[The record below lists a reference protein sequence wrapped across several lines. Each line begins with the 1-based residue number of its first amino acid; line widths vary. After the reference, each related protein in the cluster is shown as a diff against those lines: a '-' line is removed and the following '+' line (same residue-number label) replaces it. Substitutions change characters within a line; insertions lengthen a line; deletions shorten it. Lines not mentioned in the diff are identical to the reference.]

1 MSGRV
6 CIGFDLDE
14 TLGNV
19 HPFYP
24 FIAIFRPSAVNI
36 EPPISLVKQLQNAY
50 EIFLMYCIKEEERG
64 LGILRPGILDFLRN
78 VTYKQAE
85 GLVGPVII
93 YSNNSCLEILEFAR
107 DIVHQSVGEVFCAL
121 IDRNHPIRRLPGHP
135 NPPKTWDTLREIFLM
150 EGCAQDS
157 LNPQPETSLFFDDL
171 VHPDLQATLGKN
183 YIHVPGYKKHIP
195 SAIKFDLYFAAAN
208 RAGLF
213 ENPDFFK
220 YVQIICHETGYNTID
235 FLRQK
240 KGVKNIR
247 LHASKIN
254 SSNMVNALNRFVMS
268 NNGNMGLANFSIPAN
283 NLFFG
288 NLAGGKRTRKLR
300 KRKRTR
306 RNRKNK
312 S

>member
-24 FIAIFRPSAVNI
+24 FIAIFRPSAVDI
-36 EPPISLVKQLQNAY
+36 ESPGSLKDQLQNAY
-50 EIFLMYCIKEEERG
+50 EIFLMYCIKQEERG

-85 GLVGPVII
+85 GSVGPVII
-93 YSNNSCLEILEFAR
+93 YSNNSCLELLEFAR

-135 NPPKTWDTLREIFLM
+135 NPPKTWDTLDEIFRMSDCSDNLQG
-150 EGCAQDS
+150 EI
-157 LNPQPETSLFFDDL
+157 PRPETSLFFDDL
-171 VHPDLQATLGKN
+171 IHPDLQATLKQN
-183 YIHVPGYKKHIP
+183 YIHVPGYKKYIP

-213 ENPDFFK
+213 ENPEFSK
-220 YVQIICHETGYNTID
+220 YVQTICHETGYNTIG
-235 FLRQK
+235 FLKQK
-240 KGVKNIR
+240 KE
-247 LHASKIN
+247 
-254 SSNMVNALNRFVMS
+254 
-268 NNGNMGLANFSIPAN
+268 
-283 NLFFG
+283 
-288 NLAGGKRTRKLR
+288 
-300 KRKRTR
+300 
-306 RNRKNK
+306 
-312 S
+312 

>member
-24 FIAIFRPSAVNI
+24 FIAIFRPSAVGI
-36 EPPISLVKQLQNAY
+36 TPPDSLKYQLQNAY
-50 EIFLMYCIKEEERG
+50 EIFLMYCIKQEDRG
-64 LGILRPGILDFLRN
+64 LGILRPGITDFLRN

-93 YSNNSCLEILEFAR
+93 YSNNSCLELLEFAR

-135 NPPKTWDTLREIFLM
+135 NPPKTWDTLDEIFRM
-150 EGCAQDS
+150 EDCAEYS
-157 LNPQPETSLFFDDL
+157 PNPQPETSLFFDDL
-171 VHPDLQATLGKN
+171 EHPDLQRVLGKN

-195 SAIKFDLYFAAAN
+195 SAIKFDLYFAAAK
-208 RAGLF
+208 RAGLLD
-213 ENPDFFK
+213 NPDFFN
-220 YVQIICHETGYNTID
+220 YIHSICDETGYNAVD
-235 FLRQK
+235 FLKQK
-240 KGVKNIR
+240 KTAKNIR
-247 LHASKIN
+247 INASNIN
-254 SSNMVNALNRFVMS
+254 SSNMVNALNRIVRT
-268 NNGNMGLANFSIPAN
+268 NNVNDAPYYVPSGN

-288 NLAGGKRTRKLR
+288 NLAGGRRTRKLR
-300 KRKRTR
+300 RRKMTR
-306 RNRKNK
+306 RNRKN
-312 S
+312 